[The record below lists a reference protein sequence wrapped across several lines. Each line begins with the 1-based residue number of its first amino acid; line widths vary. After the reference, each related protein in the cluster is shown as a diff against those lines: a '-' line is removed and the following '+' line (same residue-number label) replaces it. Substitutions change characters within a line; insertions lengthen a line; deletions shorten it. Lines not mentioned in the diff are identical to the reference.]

1 MPSVEPGRQP
11 SSPRLARIVGPQP
24 IIISVLASTTTVTAV
39 ACLTLIIRGPDAVRV
54 CQPGQYLTI
63 RPDTTFHSQPFRP
76 LLISLAIQL
85 AVALLASI
93 DPATPRTIPYLVP
106 CMDNPQFHPPHYT
119 HSLDGA
125 RSKLAQT
132 PPVGLVSPRIQA
144 VLSALHVGSGC
155 SGAWN
160 CSLQSILMLSD
171 AT

>member
-1 MPSVEPGRQP
+1 MSNRADNHHHLGWPVLLVLSLLLLLLLLCMAMYFPSWPRQP
-11 SSPRLARIVGPQP
+11 L
-24 IIISVLASTTTVTAV
+24 VTAV
-39 ACLTLIIRGPDAVRV
+39 ACV

-76 LLISLAIQL
+76 LLISPAIQL

-106 CMDNPQFHPPHYT
+106 CMDNPHFHPPHDT
-119 HSLDGA
+119 HRLDSA